1 MLIIKIFKIANQFN
15 IVFLF
20 FCHVQTSE
28 DKIKKK
34 RKKIHLKLF
43 LVALLKNYVN
53 VM

>member
-34 RKKIHLKLF
+34 RKKFILLMNKL
-43 LVALLKNYVN
+43 LN
-53 VM
+53 VFH